1 MPLQHLPVFE
11 AMLKKRGRLWRWS
24 IYTAE
29 GRVVMQGAESR
40 RASARYKANRALFL
54 MLLCAPYSH
63 VQPNGES
70 RTGRRSGGRSPSIT

>member
-29 GRVVMQGAESR
+29 GRVVMQGAEKPQSV
-40 RASARYKANRALFL
+40 SQIQSK
-54 MLLCAPYSH
+54 
-63 VQPNGES
+63 
-70 RTGRRSGGRSPSIT
+70 

>member
-1 MPLQHLPVFE
+1 MPPHLPVFE

-29 GRVVMQGAESR
+29 GRVVMQGADSR
-40 RASARYKANRALFL
+40 RTSARYKANRALFL

-63 VQPNGES
+63 VQPNGGDS
-70 RTGRRSGGRSPSIT
+70 RTGSHSGGRSPSST

>member
-29 GRVVMQGAESR
+29 GRVVMQGAECR
-40 RASARYKANRALFL
+40 RATARYNANRAL
-54 MLLCAPYSH
+54 
-63 VQPNGES
+63 
-70 RTGRRSGGRSPSIT
+70 